1 MRSCFLEDERESEMM
16 PSAAR
21 AFDDPE
27 KFDWSGTVSPYEDA
41 VAKAIELGESYIYG
55 DMILSHRQALLDIVN
70 GFGSEGPSIRF
81 THVLGSGLR
90 LTRVDL

>member
-27 KFDWSGTVSPYEDA
+27 KFDWSGTETA
-41 VAKAIELGESYIYG
+41 EEKAIRVAIDLGEFFFYAPN
-55 DMILSHRQALLDIVN
+55 ILQYRGRMLDLVN
-70 GFGSEGPSIRF
+70 SLGQEGPSIRF
-81 THVLGSGLR
+81 THILGGGLK